1 MKRGSVA
8 AGLVRGFV
16 DFAESRGA
24 VRAGMLAALGPAAER
39 LADPDARVPLDAYRA
54 AIRAAAESS
63 GDPAI
68 LLRYSCGT
76 KLQEVSIVGLIVH
89 SCASMAESM
98 AQLNRYSRL
107 MVEVDVMPDGP
118 RFAVEP
124 GAGGLWLI
132 DRRPDPDSFPE
143 LTESG
148 FGRFIGEFRREFGVP
163 MARELRMTHAE
174 PAHGALVREILG
186 VPVVFAAERN
196 AMLMDPEW
204 LAIEYD
210 EGDRSYVFGI
220 FAEKADR
227 LMQDLARDA
236 TVRGRVEAHLLPLLH
251 RGEVPMDEVAR
262 ALGMSRQ
269 TLYRRLRDEGARY
282 AEVLDALRQRMAE
295 DYLGARRLA
304 VGQVAYL
311 VGFSET
317 SSFVRAFKRWTGVAP
332 GAWRGK

>member
-1 MKRGSVA
+1 MA

-16 DFAESRGA
+16 DFAEGRGA
-24 VRAGMLAALGPAAER
+24 ARARMLAALGSAAEQ
-39 LADPDARVPLDAYRA
+39 LSDPDARVPLASYRA
-54 AIRAAAESS
+54 AIRAAAEAS

-68 LLRYSCGT
+68 LLRYSYGT
-76 KLQEVSIVGLIVH
+76 RLQEVSIVGLIVH

-107 MVEVDVMPDGP
+107 MVEVDVMPEGP
-118 RFAVEP
+118 RFEVEA

-132 DRRPDPDSFPE
+132 DRRPDPDRFPD

-148 FGRFIGEFRREFGVP
+148 FARFIGEFRREFGVP
-163 MARELRMTHAE
+163 MARELRMTHSE
-174 PAHGALVREILG
+174 PAHGALIREILD
-186 VPVVFAAERN
+186 VPVTFGADRN

-220 FAEKADR
+220 FAERADR
-227 LMQDLARDA
+227 LMEDLTRDA

-251 RGEVPMDEVAR
+251 RGEVPMEEVAS
-262 ALGMSRQ
+262 ALGLSRQ
-269 TLYRRLRDEGARY
+269 TLYRRLRSEGVTY
-282 AEVLDALRQRMAE
+282 AQVLDALRRRMAE
-295 DYLGARRLA
+295 DYLRTRKLA

-317 SSFVRAFKRWTGVAP
+317 SSFVRAFRRWTGVAP
-332 GAWRGK
+332 GTWRAM